1 MFLIRNSFVL
11 LILMLDLLV
20 ISFNLP
26 LRLKKSLI
34 EVYSKNIR
42 SDRFDH
48 EPFSEKQKQNYK
60 IAKLTTDVLKIVSM
74 LPILKPFSVEAKGF
88 KASRSIF
95 SPNSPIYIVPQLPQS
110 ALINSLPNQTN
121 SELVGQI
128 QK

>member
-1 MFLIRNSFVL
+1 MFFIRNSIVL
-11 LILMLDLLV
+11 LILMLDLFV

-26 LRLKKSLI
+26 LRVKKSLI
-34 EVYSKNIR
+34 EVYLRNIR
-42 SDRFDH
+42 SDFDH
-48 EPFSEKQKQNYK
+48 EPFSEKQKQNSK
-60 IAKLTTDVLKIVSM
+60 IAKLTTNVFKIVSIFP
-74 LPILKPFSVEAKGF
+74 LLKPFLVEAKGF